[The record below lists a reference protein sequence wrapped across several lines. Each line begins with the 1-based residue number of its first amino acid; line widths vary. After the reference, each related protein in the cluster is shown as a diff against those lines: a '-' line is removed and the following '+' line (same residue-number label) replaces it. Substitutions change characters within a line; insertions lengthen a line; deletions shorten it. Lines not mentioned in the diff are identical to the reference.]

1 MSRAALRKMD
11 AAIIAAFADAG
22 QADAATHRSRVDG
35 TETPCTVLQDDD
47 YIVTAEG
54 IVQLGAQETA
64 LTIYRAEVEA
74 AVGDSVTITE
84 TGAVY
89 RLQSVLSRDQS
100 AVQWRAVPAR
110 AEDQP

>member
-1 MSRAALRKMD
+1 VSRSALRALD
-11 AAIIAAFADAG
+11 AAMVAAFDSAG
-22 QADAATHRSRVDG
+22 LADAATHRSRVDG
-35 TETPCTVLQDDD
+35 TETPCTVLRDDD

-54 IVQLGAQETA
+54 MVQLGAQETA
-64 LTIYRAEVEA
+64 LTIYRAEVDA